1 MSSTALHGVTRRKQ
15 KGGLTMSWDRRI
27 NPGINPNAGKPYRFQ
42 RQKGGQSQGQIGDIL
57 QRAVTSAVV
66 NSTKYVNRRIKK

>member
-27 NPGINPNAGKPYRFQ
+27 NPSINPNAGKPYRFQ
-42 RQKGGQSQGQIGDIL
+42 RQKGGQSQGQIKQASKFPEIN
-57 QRAVTSAVV
+57 QRQL
-66 NSTKYVNRRIKK
+66 R